1 MKVVLLQ
8 DVKAQGKKDQIIEVS
23 DGYAQNFLIK
33 KGLARQ
39 VNAQA
44 INEVSQR
51 KAAEQRRLEIEK
63 QEAKDLYDKLN
74 GASIN
79 VKVKCG
85 ESGKLFGSVTSKEI
99 AENLNEQGFAIDKKK
114 IVLKENL
121 KQLGTT
127 QVDIKVYTGLVAKVN
142 VVLVPLK

>member
-121 KQLGTT
+121 KLLGTT